1 MRPRQG
7 LIYALVSV
15 SQEQPLPQEVI
26 LRTIV
31 TVTLGTAG
39 QTDLAL
45 PVQLGLIR
53 ITQEMELVW
62 YALMAQHQIKLAKN
76 AGSYQ
81 RRRSLLRSQ
90 QSRLCG

>member
-1 MRPRQG
+1 M
-7 LIYALVSV
+7 
-15 SQEQPLPQEVI
+15 
-26 LRTIV
+26 IV
-31 TVTLGTAG
+31 TVMLGTAG

-62 YALMAQHQIKLAKN
+62 YALRAQYQIKLAKN

-81 RRRSLLRSQ
+81 RQKSLLQSQ
-90 QSRLCG
+90 QSLLSG